1 MSQAVLIILPIEFV
15 GGQIVENVAC
25 VTAEQYILASD
36 SALRFIGDVVVDPIV
51 FFISVGQDIFRECVI
66 ELQIIFFH

>member
-1 MSQAVLIILPIEFV
+1 MPIEFV

-51 FFISVGQDIFRECVI
+51 FFISVGKDTV
-66 ELQIIFFH
+66 FFSLKKITFQGMCH